1 MNQYWYIITQPFFIQ
16 ISVVLFFFF
25 FFSLFCSKKGSRIPH
40 YGWLSYLLRL
50 FLSLIVSQT
59 FLVFDNFNRF
69 EECWSCICRISLI
82 WEHEF
87 FWKSDSATRH
97 VIGKVAQKLHS
108 RNYSFFLLLLLS
120 FHLCTHSVWKMLSVP
135 HWYPQLCHFSAHS
148 LTPNWQHLGFFARG
162 ISLAPSLLCHP
173 QNRWKVLES

>member
-1 MNQYWYIITQPFFIQ
+1 MKMIIQR
-16 ISVVLFFFF
+16 ISIYTYPLSPVFNNLLQNGTFVTINESILIHYYSTILYSDFCSSFF

-108 RNYSFFLLLLLS
+108 RNYSFFLLLLLI
-120 FHLCTHSVWKMLSVP
+120 L
-135 HWYPQLCHFSAHS
+135 
-148 LTPNWQHLGFFARG
+148 
-162 ISLAPSLLCHP
+162 PSLYTLC
-173 QNRWKVLES
+173 LEDAFGAPLIPPALPL